1 MYKLMYL
8 ALNMYLSESLMVV
21 SFQSGVVDTT
31 EPPSTH
37 VETPVQLPT
46 ALGVATMR
54 KIAESAVH
62 A

>member
-1 MYKLMYL
+1 MYL

-21 SFQSGVVDTT
+21 FFQSEVVNKT
-31 EPPSTH
+31 ETLSTH
-37 VETPVQLPT
+37 EETPLRLPT
-46 ALGVATMR
+46 ALGVATTR